1 MAVPAVRLDD
11 LQLTVVPGEGLVG
24 RFGEVALLALSGG
37 SGAAIDQLL
46 ATCRALGRARMD
58 EPGAIL
64 VDQLDALLGERMP
77 ASPSF
82 CVLAT
87 SAEGVE
93 VVLCGEVEVTVARG
107 GQVSRHA
114 GPDPDTWVDLLVDE
128 GFDWLVAVPIGSAE
142 PPSDVRLDLHD
153 GVVPGGGL
161 RLTQRD
167 RLPGEAA
174 AMPAPVVETVEPVRA
189 SEPAAAATRAETAV
203 AEPSGGF
210 VSVPL
215 FRAPVP
221 TVREPLPV
229 ATTSLDE
236 PVPEP
241 DAVLVPTLRCSAGHP
256 NNPAATHCA
265 YCGRSLVDGTARL
278 LERPQPTL
286 GILMLDDGSSYTLDA
301 GYLIGCL
308 PDLAIALSRGD
319 VRPLVL
325 PEEDGV
331 APTHAEIA
339 LDGWAVTVADRALD
353 ADTWVRRPGDREWS
367 RLEHSRP
374 EAVVAESQIR
384 VGERVLTFI
393 SARRITGD
401 DPPR

>member
-174 AMPAPVVETVEPVRA
+174 AVTAPVVERVEPVRA
-189 SEPAAAATRAETAV
+189 SEPAVAATRAETTV

-236 PVPEP
+236 PVPQP